1 MARTRPNYQ
10 TSEIVPYGERRL
22 LRPPDSLSDAARRAF
37 IDLVASVPASHFKP
51 GDVSLLCR
59 YAEVA
64 ALAERAAFELEQ
76 PNGTVT
82 VDGKVSAWFS
92 VHATATKS
100 LSGLALR
107 LRLGPHSRALK
118 ASKKEAGPPMSAYE
132 RMRLDPKWIP

>member
-64 ALAERAAFELEQ
+64 ALA
-76 PNGTVT
+76 

-92 VHATATKS
+92 VHASATKS

-107 LRLGPHSRALK
+107 LRLGPQSRALK